1 MAGPAARLVTA
12 PRAVGVRAAYPAV
25 PAHVREWVEATLGSP
40 VVETH
45 EQVGGMSPGCA
56 TRLVCADGTRAFVK
70 AVGTT
75 LNPHT
80 PVLFR
85 REVLAL
91 ELLGRH
97 SLWAGLVASYDDG
110 DWVALILDDVEGAH
124 PDLSLDE
131 EMDRLV
137 RQTDELS
144 AVMNSRVESLPAP
157 ASDSDGQ
164 ALYRPG
170 PTDFATVVRVWLEA
184 FEHAHEV
191 PPDLLAPW
199 VLPRIDRL
207 REGVAR
213 LADEAMDTVV
223 HVDIR
228 NDNLVQRPTGD
239 LVFVDWGAFG
249 RGPAWLDPLVARLE
263 RVDRPWFDES
273 LGSSAALRDA
283 GDEPVTSWLVGMG
296 VHLAWRAHTSVDV
309 NLPTLAAFRRTESRR
324 FLSAARRRIGPA

>member
-1 MAGPAARLVTA
+1 MSA
-12 PRAVGVRAAYPAV
+12 PRAVGRRATYASTPDQVRY
-25 PAHVREWVEATLGSP
+25 WVEETLGSP

-56 TRLVCADGTRAFVK
+56 TRLVCADGARAFVK
-70 AVGTT
+70 AVSAE

-97 SLWAGLVASYDDG
+97 PLWAGLVASYDDG
-110 DWVALILDDVEGAH
+110 DWVALLLDDVEGTH
-124 PDLSLDE
+124 PDLSLDA
-131 EMDRLV
+131 EMERLL

-144 AVMNSRVESLPAP
+144 ATMNLRVDTLPQPVAGDDP
-157 ASDSDGQ
+157 Q

-170 PTDFATVVRVWLEA
+170 PTDFAAVVRGWEGA
-184 FEHAHEV
+184 FEHLHEV
-191 PPDLLAPW
+191 PPDLLPTW
-199 VLPRIDRL
+199 VLPRIDDLRAGVVRL
-207 REGVAR
+207 GDV
-213 LADEAMDTVV
+213 AMDTVV

-249 RGPAWLDPLVARLE
+249 RGPAWLDPLIARLE
-263 RVDRPWFDES
+263 RVESPWFDES
-273 LGSSAALRDA
+273 LGSSPALRDA
-283 GDEPVTSWLVGMG
+283 GDEVVTSWLVGMG
-296 VHLAWRAHTSVDV
+296 TFLAWRAHTAVDV

-324 FLSAARRRIGPA
+324 FLGAAGRRLGLS